1 MESAHAIVYVSS
13 KNQTEKGQLINAG
26 VVGMSGYVDDYGTY
40 SQKLMCREFP
50 LPPQAEVLKQ
60 GIISFTVYPHEIDH
74 DLPMEEK
81 YEVTKHMKIVVL
93 HDKNRVEGLPY
104 FSVEALNEARVAKFE
119 LNKRTESS
127 GGYILF
133 HMGGPNVV
141 SDDGSTCFDLNE
153 NELST
158 CQGLF
163 QVAYGLEDSFETR
176 EVYKRMLMDMESK

>member
-81 YEVTKHMKIVVL
+81 YEVTKHMKIVV
-93 HDKNRVEGLPY
+93 
-104 FSVEALNEARVAKFE
+104 
-119 LNKRTESS
+119 
-127 GGYILF
+127 
-133 HMGGPNVV
+133 
-141 SDDGSTCFDLNE
+141 C
-153 NELST
+153 
-158 CQGLF
+158 
-163 QVAYGLEDSFETR
+163 
-176 EVYKRMLMDMESK
+176 